1 MDEALHT
8 KWDIN
13 LLSRNS
19 AYKELINRKG
29 IQDRSSHG
37 IWFSYG
43 LKSLAYLGIQ
53 YFFLSNIKLSC
64 GCVMMMIIWLT
75 ENKSCKGQ

>member
-29 IQDRSSHG
+29 IQVRSSHG

-43 LKSLAYLGIQ
+43 LKPCISWNPV
-53 YFFLSNIKLSC
+53 FFLSNIKLSC
-64 GCVMMMIIWLT
+64 GCVMMMII
-75 ENKSCKGQ
+75 

>member
-1 MDEALHT
+1 VLKRKMDEALHT

-29 IQDRSSHG
+29 IQVRSSHG

-43 LKSLAYLGIQ
+43 LKPCISWNPV
-53 YFFLSNIKLSC
+53 FFYQILNC
-64 GCVMMMIIWLT
+64 HVDV
-75 ENKSCKGQ
+75 